1 MNTLYTI
8 GYSSYDISHFISI
21 LKKQQIKALVDVR
34 SIPYSKF
41 APDYNTDNIKKILE
55 NNSIYYL
62 NFGDGLGARTKIEE
76 CYQNNIAQYSLISK
90 TPMFKEY
97 TKRIISGL
105 EKFNIVLLCAESDPL
120 KCHRDIMICR
130 YLKKYIN
137 NISHILQNE
146 IIEDN
151 TQPEIRLLREYNLEQ
166 EDFFSNYIDRL
177 NEAYDL
183 RSNEIQYRRIT
194 QYERDSDE

>member
-21 LKKQQIKALVDVR
+21 LKKQQIEALVDVR

-41 APDYNTDNIKKILE
+41 APDYNTDNIKKLLE

-76 CYQNNIAQYSLISK
+76 CYKNNIAQYSLISE
-90 TPMFKEY
+90 TPKFKEY

-151 TQPEIRLLREYNLEQ
+151 KQTEIRLLKEYHLEQ

-183 RSNEIQYRRIT
+183 RSNEIQYKRIAET
-194 QYERDSDE
+194 EGDRDE